1 MNLSPKYLET
11 NFRNSL
17 MRPPAGGQPVQTCD
31 DTLTTRPYMM
41 NFEEV
46 ANENWH
52 VIR

>member
-1 MNLSPKYLET
+1 MSPKYLKP
-11 NFRNSL
+11 NFGNSL
-17 MRPPAGGQPVQTCD
+17 MCAGGQPVQTCD
-31 DTLTTRPYMM
+31 DTLTARPYMM